1 MDAGARDDAAAFSR
15 LVARYRP
22 ELHLHC
28 YRLLGSYE
36 ESGELVTEALLRAW
50 RERDTFAGHA
60 TFRTW
65 LYRVVTR
72 ACLDFLAG
80 RPRAAVAGESRGG
93 PVPATALPWLQPCP
107 DTLPE
112 QVAAQRTGTD
122 EAVVAKENIALA
134 FVVALQLLPPRQ
146 RAVLVLRD
154 VLGWPAREA
163 AEVLGVSV
171 AAVNSALQRARPAV
185 RDRLPDRRTGRPPAA
200 KPSGAQP
207 ADAPETV
214 PDADENTVLQ
224 RYLAALGRGDE
235 AALTGVLRR
244 EALAA
249 RHPDPPDCRR
259 VPTRMNRQPAAAV
272 YTRGPSERF
281 HRAHGLEVFR
291 VEDDRVAE
299 ITVFPPG
306 LFPAVGLPP
315 VL

>member
-1 MDAGARDDAAAFSR
+1 MQEGPAGAGVRDDAAAFSR

-28 YRLLGSYE
+28 YRMLGSYE
-36 ESGELVTEALLRAW
+36 ESGELVAEALLRAW

-60 TFRTW
+60 TLRTW

-80 RPRAAVAGESRGG
+80 RPRAVVRPPRGG
-93 PVPATALPWLQPCP
+93 PVPAAALPWLQPCP

-122 EAVVAKENIALA
+122 EAVVAKENIALT
-134 FVVALQLLPPRQ
+134 FVVALQLLPPRP

-154 VLGWPAREA
+154 VLGWSARET
-163 AEVLGVSV
+163 AEALGVSA
-171 AAVNSALQRARPAV
+171 AAVNSALQRARRAV
-185 RDRLPDRRTGRPPAA
+185 RDRLPDRRSGRLP
-200 KPSGAQP
+200 
-207 ADAPETV
+207 T
-214 PDADENTVLQ
+214 DESAVLR
-224 RYLAALGRGDE
+224 RYLAALDRGGEDALARVLRR
-235 AALTGVLRR
+235 AALT
-244 EALAA
+244 A

-259 VPTRMNRQPAAAV
+259 VPAWMNRQPAAAV
-272 YTRGPSERF
+272 YTRDPEERF
-281 HRAHGLEVFR
+281 HRAHGLEVLR

-306 LFPAVGLPP
+306 LFTAVGLPP